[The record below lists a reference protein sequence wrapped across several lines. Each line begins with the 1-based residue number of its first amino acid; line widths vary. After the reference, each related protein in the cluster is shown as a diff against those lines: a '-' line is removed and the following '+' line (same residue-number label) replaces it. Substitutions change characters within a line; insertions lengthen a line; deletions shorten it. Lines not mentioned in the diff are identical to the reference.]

1 MKQTFAIA
9 NSSLSRRPNINIR
22 PKTGQANS
30 SCCHPEQAIFNSDI
44 MLYAADNTVRA
55 WAVKAWS
62 REPISAMLP
71 DKTIFISASRSRKI
85 GAVNLFVST
94 DTFSE
99 AAAKPFLPI
108 SKGIAKAIP
117 ATTSS
122 FFTLNFKARQTG
134 AVNQWVWAPSLINFE
149 NITMFVF
156 TAWKQILSKSVLRA
170 RREGNLQHVSRSIF
184 EGKIAE
190 SKFNDIQCFIVR
202 RRKERN
208 KKDERFQTVP
218 GTPAKSF
225 KCMCVSTGP
234 SYHQNQFWA
243 VVEKWWVP
251 KNSRM
256 IKLKPQTQLLC
267 YQLLMFIG
275 RIPTSVAWDRLGQNN
290 HLTFAF
296 TLFDIPVFPTPQYR
310 KLQNGWDAG
319 NSPKLYTMK
328 SLQFLTLTSLYQKQ
342 QSSLFVKQT
351 IRSTTRSS
359 TVGCLPFSQP
369 GESVPQCSLG
379 TQCVGMTAPAGPVN
393 LYHVRGRL
401 ASHFIVL

>member
-9 NSSLSRRPNINIR
+9 DSSLSRRPNINIR

-44 MLYAADNTVRA
+44 TLYAADNTVRA

-108 SKGIAKAIP
+108 SKGITKAIP

-170 RREGNLQHVSRSIF
+170 RREGNLQQVSRSIF

-202 RRKERN
+202 RRKERD
-208 KKDERFQTVP
+208 KKGERFQTVP

-275 RIPTSVAWDRLGQNN
+275 LNSDVCRMIWVWSKQSALNVC
-290 HLTFAF
+290 FY
-296 TLFDIPVFPTPQYR
+296 TLWHTCFS
-310 KLQNGWDAG
+310 N
-319 NSPKLYTMK
+319 
-328 SLQFLTLTSLYQKQ
+328 
-342 QSSLFVKQT
+342 
-351 IRSTTRSS
+351 S
-359 TVGCLPFSQP
+359 TVSQTAKRLRCRKFTKVVHHEITTIPDSNFAVPEAAVIIVRKANHTFHYPFFHSRMFA
-369 GESVPQCSLG
+369 V
-379 TQCVGMTAPAGPVN
+379 
-393 LYHVRGRL
+393 
-401 ASHFIVL
+401 